1 MSGFYEYTQLCSSE
15 SLGMKW
21 GVQRNES
28 YLEHHGVKGQ
38 KWGVRRYQNYD
49 GTLIKSGSKVRRKT
63 KYTNI
68 DGSLNERGK
77 VHSQAYINKQMKRN
91 NKYYEKHIR
100 KYEKLAEKYKDDP
113 EMRKKFQAMKEDAIR
128 TRDSVNNSIKEMG
141 IDEIMANEAQ
151 ARDTVLKVASVV
163 ASGAILGA
171 GAGLTVRGVGNAIAQ
186 TSGAIGQ
193 CLKNFDPKAPMD
205 TVIDIVNTTDI
216 GRKGE
221 QAAEMALRT
230 YGDARAYAMAILADQ
245 TIRRLDKQQ
254 IPQRLGTL
262 TSGFVN
268 SAVASVDQDSINALG
283 GSTTNALV
291 NLINTTGTTAI
302 SNINNVGN
310 AAINN
315 VGSIDYA
322 TSNAM
327 GSMGNTAGTTAGQVN
342 HIVNAMSNDQ
352 RVAALMNDPNLRDTM
367 LRMIAAQENAR
378 R

>member
-15 SLGMKW
+15 ALGMKW
-21 GVQRNES
+21 GVQRNEL

-128 TRDSVNNSIKEMG
+128 TRDSVNKSIKEMG

-163 ASGAILGA
+163 ASGAMLGA

-245 TIRRLDKQQ
+245 TITRLNKQQ

-262 TSGFVN
+262 TGGFVN

-310 AAINN
+310 AATNN
-315 VGSIDYA
+315 VGNINYA
-322 TSNAM
+322 ANNAM
-327 GSMGNTAGTTAGQVN
+327 GSMGGTAGMTAGQVN
-342 HIVNAMSNDQ
+342 QAVNNMTTDQ
-352 RVAALMNDPNLRDTM
+352 QIAALMNDPNVRAVM
-367 LRMIAAQENAR
+367 QQMVQSK
-378 R
+378 